1 MADTKKILEGL
12 QIIVTELAQQAD
24 GHAIQSKIFA
34 AQGFSKLGEKYA
46 EHAAEERGYV
56 DKCIDRILDLGG
68 EVKNGAKKET
78 PVYTDVVEWIKYD
91 LQVSKDGLAWLK
103 TLVEEARDDYSTF
116 DILKVYYQDEEEDLY
131 WAEQQLELIE
141 KIGLQNWLN
150 MQV

>member
-12 QIIVTELAQQAD
+12 QILVTDLAQQAD

-34 AQGFSKLGEKYA
+34 SQGFSKLGAKYA

-78 PVYTDVVEWIKYD
+78 SVYTDVVEFIKYD
-91 LQVSKDGLAWLK
+91 LQTSKDGLAWLK
-103 TLVEEARDDYSTF
+103 TLVEEARDDYSAF
-116 DILKVYYQDEEEDLY
+116 DVLKVYYQDEEEDMY

-141 KIGLQNWLN
+141 KIGLRNRLYT
-150 MQV
+150 QV